1 MSEFEDIQR
10 LIRLKRYETPSEDFV
25 EDFLAQFH
33 QRQRSEL
40 LRHSARGLLWE
51 RVATYFDDLVSPKW
65 VMAGVTACM
74 AIVAAWGAM
83 NIVSSGGQQSSVA
96 MIAAEP
102 APMPAQVALV
112 VDSELIREAEQGRQ
126 LEIEGILLSRH
137 FESEGVPLPDET
149 TVVSVSGETVPV
161 SAELLPMSF
170 SGFNR

>member
-1 MSEFEDIQR
+1 
-10 LIRLKRYETPSEDFV
+10 
-25 EDFLAQFH
+25 
-33 QRQRSEL
+33 
-40 LRHSARGLLWE
+40 
-51 RVATYFDDLVSPKW
+51 
-65 VMAGVTACM
+65 
-74 AIVAAWGAM
+74 
-83 NIVSSGGQQSSVA
+83 

-137 FESEGVPLPDET
+137 FESEGVALPDET